1 MSDTLEDVLAHYGV
15 KGMKWGVRR
24 SKRQLDSDSPDAAR
38 AKATRAKIKTNRGRT
53 DSLSNQDLRDLVQR
67 MNLEQQY
74 SQLSANR
81 ASFGKRFVTGVL
93 KNVGTQQATSVL
105 NEQATNLRKR

>member
-1 MSDTLEDVLAHYGV
+1 MTETLDEVLAHYGV
-15 KGMKWGVRR
+15 KGMKWGVNRGRR
-24 SKRQLDSDSPDAAR
+24 RPSAPDSPDAAQ
-38 AKATRAKIKTNRGRT
+38 AKAVRSQIKSNRGT
-53 DSLSNQDLRDLVQR
+53 DSLSNQDLRALVQR
-67 MNLEQQY
+67 MSLEQQY